1 MEQFSEKEIAKI
13 VLALNGDIN
22 FHGVSEYDEESAR
35 NIKKLGILIDDLI
48 DQIANVYI
56 SVKGRQEYSAKEINK
71 EIKEIY
77 KNLKF
82 WTENPEEE

>member
-1 MEQFSEKEIAKI
+1 MQFNEREIAKI

-22 FHGVSEYDEESAR
+22 FHGISKQDETSAR

-56 SVKGRQEYSAKEINK
+56 TVKGRQEYSAKEINK
-71 EIKEIY
+71 EIQEVYKILRFWAGNSKE
-77 KNLKF
+77 
-82 WTENPEEE
+82 E